1 MKLSVRNY
9 QGEADYQSVGAF
21 LREVF
26 LRNQRH
32 MYSWPV
38 ARLDYWRWH
47 GIMNLGDGSLE
58 EHVFIW
64 ETDDREIVAVL
75 NSEGLRQAFLQIHPR
90 YKSMALEE
98 QMIQLAEENFRGPS
112 QRGGSVLWVWSDAGD
127 TSRQELLK
135 RLGFNHISEAD
146 EHQWLRNL
154 EEPIID
160 RPVKQGYEVRPLGGD
175 FELPS
180 RSWAS
185 WRAFHPNE
193 PDDKYQNDW
202 TWYQNIQKAPL
213 YRPELDLVAIAPDDE
228 VAAFTTIWYDEATK
242 SGYFE
247 PVGTRPEHQRQGL
260 ARSIMT
266 EGLRRLKRCGATQAM
281 VIGGSMRANALYASV
296 LGPVYDNFQPWERR
310 WAEG

>member
-1 MKLSVRNY
+1 MRLKVRNY
-9 QGEADYQSVGAF
+9 QGEADYQRVGEF

-26 LRNQRH
+26 LLNQRH

-64 ETDDREIVAVL
+64 ETDDLEIVAVL

-90 YKSMALEE
+90 YQSLGLEE
-98 QMIQLAEENFRGPS
+98 QMVVLAEENLRGPS
-112 QRGGSVLWVWSDAGD
+112 RRGGSVLWVWSDAGD
-127 TSRQELLK
+127 TSRHDVLK
-135 RLGFNHISEAD
+135 RRGFTHIREAD

-154 EEPIID
+154 EEPILA
-160 RPVKQGYEVRPLGGD
+160 RPVQEGYEIRPLGGD

-193 PDDKYQNDW
+193 PDVNYQNDC

-213 YRPELDLVAIAPDDE
+213 YRPELDLVAIAPDGE

-242 SGYFE
+242 SAYFE
-247 PVGTRPEHQRQGL
+247 PVGTKPEHQRQGL
-260 ARSIMT
+260 ARSLMT

-281 VIGGSMRANALYASV
+281 VMGGSIPANALYASV
-296 LGPVYDNFQPWERR
+296 LGPVYDIFQPWEKR
-310 WAEG
+310 WAE